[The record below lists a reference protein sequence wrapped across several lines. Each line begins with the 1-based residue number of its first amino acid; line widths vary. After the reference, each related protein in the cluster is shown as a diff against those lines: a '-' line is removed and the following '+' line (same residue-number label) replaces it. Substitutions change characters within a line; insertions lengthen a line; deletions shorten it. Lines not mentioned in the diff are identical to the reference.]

1 VNVDKLKR
9 LSRRHIVRLYKM
21 NRLWG
26 DTVIEAAYWAL
37 RGKAFTASFQ
47 GRLVEQQIA
56 QSDTEDDWWQA
67 IK

>member
-1 VNVDKLKR
+1 
-9 LSRRHIVRLYKM
+9 M

-37 RGKAFTASFQ
+37 RGKAFTISFQ
-47 GRLVEQQIA
+47 GRLVEQQIS
-56 QSDTEDDWWQA
+56 QSEIEDAWWQA

>member
-1 VNVDKLKR
+1 MDKLKR

-37 RGKAFTASFQ
+37 RGKAFTASFR